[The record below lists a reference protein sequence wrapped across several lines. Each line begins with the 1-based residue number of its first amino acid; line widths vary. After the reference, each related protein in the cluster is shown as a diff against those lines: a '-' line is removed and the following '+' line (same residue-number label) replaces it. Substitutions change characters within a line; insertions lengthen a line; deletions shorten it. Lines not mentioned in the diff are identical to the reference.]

1 MKVKKFFDAQHLIA
15 EQWCCVTHKIV
26 VNCFKKCGFNL
37 NQSSGVEDAAEH
49 SIS

>member
-1 MKVKKFFDAQHLIA
+1 
-15 EQWCCVTHKIV
+15 

-49 SIS
+49 SISWRWLGSAESRCIISWICIMW